1 MKYWLKGALIAGA
14 ISLVFNLVNGIM
26 VIADSSLKQITFL
39 PLAAVF
45 PLIFGMNSL
54 PLIILTSVVGNF
66 ILYFIIGAL
75 IGWMIGKIKSTK

>member
-14 ISLVFNLVNGIM
+14 VSLIFNLIHAIV
-26 VIADSSLKQITFL
+26 VITGSSLMQSTFI
-39 PLAAVF
+39 PLAAIF

-54 PLIILTSVVGNF
+54 PLIILISIVGNF